1 MKRRSA
7 SKMCIEPPRP
17 REVPS
22 TRPKISAITRR
33 GSVGDVTDE
42 VTDAVDDDEYDDE
55 WAGDLQ
61 FWRCWPLP
69 G

>member
-1 MKRRSA
+1 
-7 SKMCIEPPRP
+7 MCIEPPRP

-42 VTDAVDDDEYDDE
+42 AKDVEGDVTDEVKDAVDDDE
-55 WAGDLQ
+55 
-61 FWRCWPLP
+61 
-69 G
+69 